1 MAVFIGKIKD
11 SDISHGKTSQG
22 AWVLEARDKNGVLV
36 KMQYFGYTLR
46 EAKRK
51 FKSVLNK

>member
-11 SDISHGKTSQG
+11 SDISQGKTSQG
-22 AWVLEARDKNGVLV
+22 AWTLEARDKNGILV

-51 FKSVLNK
+51 FKKYLNG